1 MKNLVL
7 IVGLIRTNILPVD
20 QLSEITL
27 FIQIKFGNHHT
38 IGELI
43 GSMAHRRPHVQSTF
57 SFFGEVLLF
66 WVAKKD
72 IMPSI
77 YLWLCQNS

>member
-1 MKNLVL
+1 M
-7 IVGLIRTNILPVD
+7 
-20 QLSEITL
+20 
-27 FIQIKFGNHHT
+27 FGNPHT
-38 IGELI
+38 IGKLI
-43 GSMAHRRPHVQSTF
+43 GLMVHRQAHAQSTL
-57 SFFGEVLLF
+57 SFIEEVLLF